1 MIRSEA
7 VKQTALERIG
17 ELKQKI
23 QQDDYIR
30 QAIHQIATLLTSG
43 LEQGDWTLHE
53 RKTSKS

>member
-7 VKQTALERIG
+7 LKQTAIERIG
-17 ELKQKI
+17 ELRQKI

-30 QAIHQIATLLTSG
+30 QAIHEIALLLTNG

-53 RKTSKS
+53 RKTSRL